1 MNQKST
7 LISILR
13 IGTTTLLGGVLSYV
27 YHPLMLQFMSVE
39 TFGEFSSMLGVFN
52 ILGVLTAGIG
62 LFLMPKIAQQRGN
75 TQDIV

>member
-1 MNQKST
+1 MTSKST
-7 LISILR
+7 LKSILR
-13 IGTTTLLGGVLSYV
+13 LGTTTLFAGVLSYV

-62 LFLMPKIAQQRGN
+62 LFLMPKIAQQREHA
-75 TQDIV
+75 QDIV